1 VHHDG
6 APVSPPATSVA
17 SEPKEELRLAERLGT
32 LLRGKGRNLGL
43 LVAIGVWVAIVA
55 QHNSLFVSTSN
66 LKVIGLNMAYA
77 AIAGIGT
84 AFLIIAGSIDLSIG
98 SNFALAAVSAA
109 MMAQVMPVPLAFI
122 CGILVAGAVGLING
136 VLTWKVPVS
145 PIIITLGGLSLLHG
159 LVLVI
164 THGYGVTGVPDD
176 FTTFGRSEL
185 WGIPTP
191 VIVFVVAALLAAAF
205 LSFTTIGRHIY
216 AVGGSRTASKAA
228 GLNVRAIHIGVFVF
242 SGLLVGVAGVLAAS
256 RFGSPDATY
265 GVGFELVVIT
275 GVILGGV
282 SFSGG
287 EGGVIGAM
295 LGVAML
301 SLIDAGIVSL
311 EVDAYYAEVVKG
323 AILII
328 AVSADQFAQSQR
340 ERLQKAMAMREQA
353 RIEEE
358 RLRQREPELPE
369 PA

>member
-1 VHHDG
+1 MHHDG
-6 APVSPPATSVA
+6 APVRIDGA
-17 SEPKEELRLAERLGT
+17 SYGPRLTERLGAA
-32 LLRGKGRNLGL
+32 LRGKGRNVGL
-43 LVAIGVWVAIVA
+43 LAAIGVWIAIVA

-109 MMAQVMPVPLAFI
+109 LMAKVMPVPLAFL
-122 CGILVAGAVGLING
+122 CAVLVAGAVGLING
-136 VLTWKVPVS
+136 VLTWRVPVS

-164 THGYGVTGVPDD
+164 THGYGVPGVPDG
-176 FTTFGRSEL
+176 FTSFGRSEL
-185 WGIPTP
+185 WGVPTP
-191 VIVFVVAALLAAAF
+191 IVVFVLAAIAATAF
-205 LSFTTIGRHIY
+205 LAFTTIGRHIY

-228 GLNVRAIHIGVFVF
+228 GLNVRGIHIGAFVF
-242 SGLLVGVAGVLAAS
+242 SGLLVGLAGILAAS

-282 SFSGG
+282 SFAGG

-311 EVDAYYAEVVKG
+311 GVDAYYAEVVKG

-328 AVSADQFAQSQR
+328 AVSADQIALSQR
-340 ERLQKAMAMREQA
+340 ERLQKSMAMREQA
-353 RIEEE
+353 RLEEE
-358 RLRQREPELPE
+358 RLRHRDADLAET
-369 PA
+369 A